1 MKMTLV
7 IEILWSI
14 LFWGGIGFAALLF
27 GFLVAALSM
36 VSRDLTEAEHRI
48 KLLEDTILNIKVH
61 TIDPRVMTGNLE
73 ADFARCVINGDPD
86 AIDAVRDILK
96 Q

>member
-1 MKMTLV
+1 VTLV
-7 IEILWSI
+7 FDVLWGI
-14 LFWGGIGFAALLF
+14 LFWWVVGFGVLLF
-27 GFLVAALSM
+27 GFLVAALS
-36 VSRDLTEAEHRI
+36 VTCRELTYAEHRI
-48 KLLEDTILNIKVH
+48 KCLEDTLLSMRVN